1 MFLCAE
7 KIIEAIALVESEVA
21 LLVVGIN
28 KQETAASLIERVNKP
43 SLDETENVAA
53 KMSALEIDTYSQT
66 ANHDS
71 GITAVL
77 LFTGDVLFYFLLTR
91 TRNLLDAVVGKGKC
105 SNNDR
110 RVIVKCKTIILAKQ
124 FVALQESIVGEK
136 LV

>member
-1 MFLCAE
+1 MFSPYILLIIGSSFLLYQFYQVEVHQTAVERTLRLDASEFALLFLCAE

-28 KQETAASLIERVNKP
+28 KQETTASLIERVNKP

-71 GITAVL
+71 GDLGTVL
-77 LFTGDVLFYFLLTR
+77 
-91 TRNLLDAVVGKGKC
+91 
-105 SNNDR
+105 
-110 RVIVKCKTIILAKQ
+110 
-124 FVALQESIVGEK
+124 
-136 LV
+136 

>member
-1 MFLCAE
+1 LFLCAE

-43 SLDETENVAA
+43 SLYETENVAA

-71 GITAVL
+71 GIAAVL
-77 LFTGDVLFYFLLTR
+77 LFTGDVLFYLLLTR
-91 TRNLLDAVVGKGKC
+91 TRNLLDAVIGEGKC
-105 SNNDR
+105 GTLPRYGRD
-110 RVIVKCKTIILAKQ
+110 C
-124 FVALQESIVGEK
+124 
-136 LV
+136 